1 VSAVATAD
9 PPVITR
15 PGDSH
20 AHFPGRRQASGE
32 CSAKRLFEPSEAT
45 LEDSILGAW
54 EALEAR
60 GRAECPVCRAVLER
74 GGCPTCG
81 SELT

>member
-1 VSAVATAD
+1 VTALATEDPVA
-9 PPVITR
+9 R
-15 PGDSH
+15 PHGKRSEH
-20 AHFPGRRQASGE
+20 
-32 CSAKRLFEPSEAT
+32 RLFEPSEVT

-60 GRAECPVCRAVLER
+60 GRAECPVCSAELTV

-81 SELT
+81 SELS